1 MRVRSVLLLAVTL
14 ASLGALV
21 AASACSNQGEGEY
34 CDPNAGNNG
43 NDDCQD
49 GLVCKTAPG
58 VVGVNA
64 SRCCPLDPSLAKT
77 SACQEMAGSFDASQE
92 SPDGS
97 VLPADDA
104 GPDSEAGPVVE
115 GGAAPDASNEAST
128 EGGPTGVDAGS
139 DGGADGAPE

>member
-1 MRVRSVLLLAVTL
+1 MRLRPVLLLAVTL

-21 AASACSNQGEGEY
+21 ASSACSNQSEGEF

-43 NDDCQD
+43 SDDCQD

-64 SRCCPLDPSLAKT
+64 SRCCPMDPTIAKT
-77 SACQEMAGSFDASQE
+77 SACQEMAGNFDAGHE

-97 VLPADDA
+97 VLPAGDA
-104 GPDSEAGPVVE
+104 GPEGEAGPVVE
-115 GGAAPDASNEAST
+115 GGEAPEASNEASI
-128 EGGPTGVDAGS
+128 EGGPTGADAAS